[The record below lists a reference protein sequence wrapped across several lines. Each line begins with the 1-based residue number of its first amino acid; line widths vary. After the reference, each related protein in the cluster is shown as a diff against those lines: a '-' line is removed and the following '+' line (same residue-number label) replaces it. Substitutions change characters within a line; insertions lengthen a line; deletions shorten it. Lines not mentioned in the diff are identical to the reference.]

1 VPHEPGEEP
10 RHLLQVMDKTEY
22 LVLHLEG
29 LGDQIA
35 GTVFIHDAREES
47 RAPLMQFEQSFA

>member
-1 VPHEPGEEP
+1 
-10 RHLLQVMDKTEY
+10 
-22 LVLHLEG
+22 LHLEH

-47 RAPLMQFEQSFA
+47 RAQVMQLEQSFA

>member
-1 VPHEPGEEP
+1 
-10 RHLLQVMDKTEY
+10 MDKTEY